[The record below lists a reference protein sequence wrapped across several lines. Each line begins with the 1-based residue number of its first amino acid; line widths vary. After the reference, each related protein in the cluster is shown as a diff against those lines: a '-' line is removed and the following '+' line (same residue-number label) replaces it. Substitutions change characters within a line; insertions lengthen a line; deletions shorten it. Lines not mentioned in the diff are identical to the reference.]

1 MAVLSNPTDVAR
13 ETLRQLAARRI
24 APTPENYQRL
34 YHEIAGTAA
43 ARESAADER
52 IFEAVRQA
60 ASAYPALTSLSKLAR
75 ALQDREYT
83 LFSATLVAL
92 TSGRDAG
99 VKHDWGS
106 VLRELIR
113 QLEARQTGTSLAR
126 KKEGLERLL
135 ASYATDTQL
144 FDKLQ
149 ALSRS
154 WGQMAEPT
162 GAPVEVG
169 YDEVS
174 APAGWLGDR
183 GNRSSTLAVQAE
195 TVRLLKDVVVQTLDV
210 GVAGRLT
217 RFPELEAE
225 ARALAQT
232 AREARGVDVWGR
244 FFTQLRQFFYKMEI
258 RGESDA
264 ELLDALLRLL
274 GLLVNNIGELVDDDQ
289 WLAGQLTIVREVIN
303 SPLTTERIGEA
314 ERRFKEVIY
323 KQGMLKHSLS
333 EAKSTLKNLI
343 AVFVERLA
351 EMTASTSEHHERVG
365 RYTGR
370 LEQAQD
376 IGSLKTLV
384 DELMSDTRSLQ
395 VDMLRYRD
403 EMIEAK
409 RIAEQAEVRV
419 RKLEAELEQVSE
431 QISQDQLTGALNRRG
446 LDEAMQRE
454 IARAER
460 GGSPLCVAVLDLDNF
475 KRLNDTHGHQAGDD
489 ALVHLIGVVRKT
501 LRPTDI
507 VARYGGE
514 EFIVLFSDTPLH
526 QAVEVMRRLQRE
538 LTKRFFLHNNERLLI
553 TFSAGVAAFQPG
565 DTQEM
570 CFARADKAMYQAKLQ
585 GKNRVVMAES

>member
-13 ETLRQLAARRI
+13 ETLKQLAARRI

-43 ARESAADER
+43 PREPAADER
-52 IFEAVRQA
+52 ILDAVRQA
-60 ASAYPALTSLSKLAR
+60 ASAYPALTALSKLAR
-75 ALQDREYT
+75 ALQDREHT

-92 TSGRDAG
+92 ASGRGAG
-99 VKHDWGS
+99 IKHDWSG

-113 QLEARQTGTSLAR
+113 QLEARQTATSLAR

-135 ASYATDTQL
+135 ANYGTDTQL
-144 FDKLQ
+144 FEKLQ
-149 ALSRS
+149 ALVRS
-154 WGQMAEPT
+154 WGEVAEPT
-162 GAPVEVG
+162 GALVEVS
-169 YDEVS
+169 YDQ
-174 APAGWLGDR
+174 APAPADGPGDR
-183 GNRSSTLAVQAE
+183 GNRSPTLVAQAE
-195 TVRLLKDVVVQTLDV
+195 TMRLLKDVVVQTLDV

-225 ARALAQT
+225 ARALAQA

-289 WLAGQLTIVREVIN
+289 WLSGQLTILREVIN

-323 KQGMLKHSLS
+323 KQGMLKHSLN

-351 EMTASTSEHHERVG
+351 EMSASTSEHQERVG
-365 RYTGR
+365 RYAGR

-376 IGSLKTLV
+376 IGSLKTLL

-395 VDMLRYRD
+395 VDMLRHRD

-409 RIAEQAEVRV
+409 RIAEQAEGRV
-419 RKLEAELEQVSE
+419 RKLEAELELVSE

-446 LDEAMQRE
+446 LEEAMERE

-514 EFIVLFSDTPLH
+514 EFIVLFSDTPLD